1 MTDLA
6 LPATLADAILLATE
20 YDNEENRGDGEP
32 EFTPADVVESNRE
45 GCTHDDIDGAVDEL
59 RYRVAFHAILTATD
73 EEITAALAAL

>member
-20 YDNEENRGDGEP
+20 YDNGEP